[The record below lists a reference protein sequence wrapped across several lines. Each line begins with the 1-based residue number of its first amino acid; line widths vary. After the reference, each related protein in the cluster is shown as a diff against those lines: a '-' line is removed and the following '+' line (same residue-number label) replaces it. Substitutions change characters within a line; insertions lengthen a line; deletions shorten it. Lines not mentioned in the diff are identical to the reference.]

1 MRISTQNPCASSLGK
16 VILDALDDRKVR
28 FVFPTQTSADTW
40 AEALLRYGAV
50 DAIEADRF
58 LSLDVLIAKA
68 RERAL
73 PLGKTPADQALRLLW
88 ATGVLSG
95 ITKSNADSRVSGGT
109 NPSLPILTSL
119 AKPDFSATK
128 SQISF
133 LARVAPYLRAFAGRA
148 RSALESEAIGQISQ
162 ETRDFLI
169 LNDDYDR
176 FLVSHN
182 AYEPLH
188 YAPDFDHDDTRYFV
202 FAPQLAFSYAHYA
215 QILKSNEHF
224 ELMTTKP
231 PEAGSVP
238 EPSAAGPTLLHFG
251 NFRQEFDWVFG
262 TCKSLIEQGT
272 KPSGIAISVP
282 VLSPRTKA
290 YLAQAAASWDVPI
303 EFRIG
308 AKLSSYP
315 FGQLLSALART
326 ASEGLSLQ
334 SLRNL
339 TGIGA
344 FSWKQRAAA
353 VDLIHFGE
361 QYSIPE
367 SSSDRNYMS
376 KLWLSTFSIS
386 ISHNAKESDEAF
398 LLYSELKKS
407 CDAIIAAKNFLL
419 VRTTIFDFR
428 QRFLDESALPPSVAA
443 SLERTLDE
451 LDRLVEYEARLK
463 LQTANAFTTFL
474 SLLDMVVYN
483 PPASNL
489 DKVSVFSYQTGVLS
503 ASAIHF
509 VLECSQ
515 DSLQGFTTWLNDFPQ
530 EVFEKEELAA
540 ISDALVMESFDVN
553 HAIFCH
559 ANEGLSGFS
568 VPNAWFAQVKASEV
582 DLPASEDTSPSPED
596 LEEAAWFSG
605 NASLIPQAL
614 PWYIKNS
621 ALGLFN
627 GSESYLIPRLIQVQ
641 GAASKGPHLAT
652 PATSDTSV
660 EATATSS
667 RLIGLLAKLPRAFSQ
682 GKAIFNSDRLSFYT
696 DCPFKWLI
704 SVLPG
709 LVVQESNATGLAE
722 GSMTHNAI
730 ARLFSEVQARDGRFI
745 PTMLSDYD
753 AIIDKALE
761 QALAQTIRNCGP
773 ALEIALRSSFPRIK
787 NRLQSLLKFEVAFE
801 EEGWS
806 IGDFEVPLHLDDES
820 AGAVLEGR
828 ADRIAQRPTES
839 GQTLAL
845 IDFKKKNTPK
855 KRDFY
860 LDDEGKLEDLQLAAY
875 TEILTSQGETVE
887 TAFYWSVESAR
898 PMCVFSTAQQWLPA
912 RETKRYRTKNP
923 EEFANERKAVR
934 NMLKKAAQSIR
945 NGEFMKIRPS
955 KHACKDCQW
964 KALCRAHFAL
974 EYL

>member
-1 MRISTQNPCASSLGK
+1 MGK
-16 VILDALDDRKVR
+16 VILNALGDRKVR
-28 FVFPTQTSADTW
+28 FVFPTQTSADSW

-58 LSLDVLIAKA
+58 LSLDMLIAAA

-73 PLGKTPADQALRLLW
+73 PLDKTPADQALRLLW

-95 ITKSNADSRVSGGT
+95 ITKSNADSRVPAGEY
-109 NPSLPILTSL
+109 PSLPELTAL
-119 AKPDFSATK
+119 AKPDFPATK

-133 LARVAPYLRAFAGRA
+133 LARVAPYLRVFALRA
-148 RSALESEAIGQISQ
+148 RSALEREAIGQISE

-169 LNDDYDR
+169 LNEDYDR

-188 YAPDFDHDDTRYFV
+188 YAPDFDHDDTQYFV

-215 QILKSNEHF
+215 EILKSNEHF
-224 ELMTTKP
+224 ELITTKP
-231 PEAGSVP
+231 PEPGHVP
-238 EPSAAGPTLLHFG
+238 EPATDGPTLFHFG

-262 TCKSLIEQGT
+262 TCKALIEQGT

-282 VLSPRTKA
+282 VLSLRTKA
-290 YLAQAAASWDVPI
+290 YLDQAASSWSVPI

-308 AKLSSYP
+308 AKLSGYP

-339 TGIGA
+339 IGIGA
-344 FSWKQRAAA
+344 FSWKQRSAA

-361 QYSIPE
+361 QYAIPE

-376 KLWLSTFSIS
+376 KLWLSTFSPS
-386 ISHNAKESDEAF
+386 ISHNAKESNEAF
-398 LLYSELKKS
+398 RFYSELKKS
-407 CDAIIAAKNFLL
+407 CDAILAAKNFLL

-428 QRFLDESALPPSVAA
+428 QRFLDESALPSSVAA

-463 LQTANAFTTFL
+463 LQTANAFATFL

-483 PPASNL
+483 PPDSNL
-489 DKVSVFSYQTGVLS
+489 DKVSVFSYQTGVLT
-503 ASAIHF
+503 ASELHF

-515 DSLQGFTTWLNDFPQ
+515 DSVQGFTTWLNDFPQ
-530 EVFEKEELAA
+530 EVFKKEELAA
-540 ISDALVMESFDVN
+540 ISDALVMESFDIN

-568 VPNAWFAQVKASEV
+568 VPNAWFAQVKAHEI
-582 DLPASEDTSPSPED
+582 DLTAAEDTGLSPED

-605 NASLIPQAL
+605 KASLIPQAL
-614 PWYIKNS
+614 PWYIKNA
-621 ALGLFN
+621 ALGLFDE
-627 GSESYLIPRLIQVQ
+627 SESYLIPRLMQ
-641 GAASKGPHLAT
+641 GTVPQETHLVT
-652 PATSDTSV
+652 PAASDTSV
-660 EATATSS
+660 EATATPS
-667 RLIGLLAKLPRAFSQ
+667 RLIELLAKLPRAFSQ
-682 GKAIFNSDRLSFYT
+682 GKAIFNPDRLSFYA
-696 DCPFKWLI
+696 DCPFKWLV

-709 LVVQESNATGLAE
+709 LVVQASNATELAE

-745 PTMLSDYD
+745 PTRLSDYD

-761 QALAQTIRNCGP
+761 QALAQTIKNSGP
-773 ALEIALRSSFPRIK
+773 ALEIALRSSFSRIK
-787 NRLQSLLKFEVAFE
+787 NRLQSLLTFEVSFE

-806 IGDFEVPLHLDDES
+806 IGDFEVPLHLDDET

-828 ADRIAQRPTES
+828 ADRIAQRHVGDGHTF
-839 GQTLAL
+839 AL

-855 KRDFY
+855 KADFY

-875 TEILTSQGETVE
+875 TEILASQGEIVE
-887 TAFYWSVESAR
+887 TAFYWSVESTK
-898 PMCVFSTAQQWLPA
+898 PVCVFSTTQKWLTA
-912 RETKRYRTKNP
+912 RETKRYRTKKP
-923 EEFANERKAVR
+923 EEFARERKAVR
-934 NMLKKAAQSIR
+934 NMLEKAAQSIR
-945 NGEFMKIRPS
+945 NGEFMKICPS
-955 KHACKDCQW
+955 KHACDACQW
-964 KALCRAHFAL
+964 KALCRVHFAL
-974 EYL
+974 EHL